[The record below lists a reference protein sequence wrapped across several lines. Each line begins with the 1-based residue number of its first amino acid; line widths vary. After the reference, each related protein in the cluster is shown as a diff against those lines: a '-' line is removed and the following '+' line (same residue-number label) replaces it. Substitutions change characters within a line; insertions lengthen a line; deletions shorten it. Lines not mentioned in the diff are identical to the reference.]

1 MSWDRKRRG
10 PASGYFYK
18 SVRTPD
24 GVRKVY
30 LGRGAAAQQ
39 AAAEV
44 EHTRLA
50 RWLDR
55 KAVRAEA
62 DALAQADRLAAEL
75 AGWAD
80 LLAAAWLVITDH
92 HIHRGEW
99 RRRNG

>member
-1 MSWDRKRRG
+1 M
-10 PASGYFYK
+10 
-18 SVRTPD
+18 
-24 GVRKVY
+24 Y

-39 AAAEV
+39 AAAELV
-44 EHTRLA
+44 HNKLA
-50 RWLDR
+50 RRLDR
-55 KAVRAEA
+55 ATVRAEA
-62 DALAQADRLAAEL
+62 DALAAADRLAAEL